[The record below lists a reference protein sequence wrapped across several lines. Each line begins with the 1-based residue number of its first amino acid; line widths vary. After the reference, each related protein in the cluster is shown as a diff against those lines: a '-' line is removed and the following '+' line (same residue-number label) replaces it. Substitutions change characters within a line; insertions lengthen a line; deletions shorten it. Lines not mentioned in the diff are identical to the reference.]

1 MATIPATE
9 FKAKCLE
16 LMDRVAEGR
25 ETYVI
30 TKHGKPVARLLP
42 PEPRKDK
49 SIFGCMADRTTFVP
63 DDDTPPWSEEQWKD
77 FERQRL
83 EQSRAWDREW
93 RLFGTI
99 SGQRGIGAPS
109 RRKEARARAQAAARR
124 AKR

>member
-9 FKAKCLE
+9 FKARCLE

-30 TKHGKPVARLLP
+30 TKHGRPVARLVP
-42 PEPRKDK
+42 PERKKAK
-49 SIFGCMADRTTFVP
+49 SIFGWMADRTILVP
-63 DDDTPPWSEEQWKD
+63 DDDTPPWSDEQWKE

-93 RLFGTI
+93 RLHGTI
-99 SGQRGIGAPS
+99 SGKRGVGAPPR
-109 RRKEARARAQAAARR
+109 RRKRMAGPKAPARR